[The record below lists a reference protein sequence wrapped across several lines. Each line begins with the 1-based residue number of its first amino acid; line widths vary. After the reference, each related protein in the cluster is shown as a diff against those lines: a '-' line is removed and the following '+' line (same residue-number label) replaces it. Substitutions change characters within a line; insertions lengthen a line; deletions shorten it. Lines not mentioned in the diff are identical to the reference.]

1 MSKEETEQIHSH
13 WIKAENGKI
22 THYYRATKSII
33 ESEVKLLEP
42 DNLEVKKLED
52 KVIEL
57 VKKLAKLIMILNF
70 TMAGIQNNSLYFG
83 EK

>member
-1 MSKEETEQIHSH
+1 MVFQLPYKVSIYDSNFFGENMSKKEPEQIHSY

-42 DNLEVKKLED
+42 DDLEVKKLED

-57 VKKLAKLIMILNF
+57 LQKN
-70 TMAGIQNNSLYFG
+70 
-83 EK
+83 